1 MNQSVALLTA
11 ALLIAAG
18 PALAQDKAKAPQRVQ
33 KSLIDNAKVRAY
45 ESISKP
51 GEVSSSVA
59 RPYRIVRVLEGG
71 TSQRT
76 FDDGKTQTVQYKT
89 GAVFEAG
96 PDKPYAAKNIGK
108 TTIVLYVVS
117 PKQAK
122 PEAKKK

>member
-96 PDKPYAAKNIGK
+96 
-108 TTIVLYVVS
+108 
-117 PKQAK
+117 
-122 PEAKKK
+122 EARGEEEVARRCPRTPPRRGPFAT